1 LNFIEFFWGVVKKY
15 LRAIIVITPLQLS
28 RKTCQKLW
36 SLSASAPSGFG
47 STECTGG
54 WKLTD
59 QDMAQWQ
66 HSCRF
71 GISVWQ
77 STNHTGAS
85 QRLSHRLLID
95 AGQYLKR
102 HVKMG
107 LIEIFY
113 SFNFDRN

>member
-1 LNFIEFFWGVVKKY
+1 LNFSGELPKSIF
-15 LRAIIVITPLQLS
+15 AIIVIIPLQLS

-36 SLSASAPSGFG
+36 SLSASAPSDFG

-54 WKLTD
+54 WEAYRS
-59 QDMAQWQ
+59 DMA
-66 HSCRF
+66 
-71 GISVWQ
+71 GGGTASVWNF
-77 STNHTGAS
+77 SSAKYK
-85 QRLSHRLLID
+85 SHGLLID

-102 HVKMG
+102 HAKLG